1 MNIQERDYLDKIRFA
16 NEDSWTKI
24 SLIESEK
31 ADLDKNLQTMKHQ
44 LAESDKNK
52 DMLVKEYTTEMNRL
66 KHENIEYRT
75 RTEALE
81 NDLRTLS
88 TDKEHQSIALEKLR
102 TRADEAL
109 QNLCESNS
117 KIESQSHTINLLQ

>member
-109 QNLCESNS
+109 QNLCESNA